1 MASTGKI
8 VEVLFENALETYETQ
23 DMLIP
28 LTDFFE
34 PDGASMQN
42 AGNFVWRPVQQ
53 HAPII
58 TGWDLTGQETD
69 IIEETY
75 PAVLG
80 EPKNDFVKQRADDL
94 RDTQFWKRR
103 GQQAGRRQVSELN
116 QAITSAMLNQGSL
129 FYRSNATSG
138 FDFIAEGQAIMNERQ
153 GEHTQRCFLLNDRDN
168 LKYSKD
174 LASRETIKGRP
185 EDTWKTGQIGSM
197 VAEFDVF
204 TGSFL
209 PNLAGGADPATT
221 VTGDQSFAPE
231 GGTVDANGVCT
242 NVDYRNAT
250 IPVAASASYS
260 VGDKVT
266 FANGGTTVKAL
277 GLDDKTDTGQAMTF
291 TIKAIPNGTSVIVS
305 PKPIAADDPGL
316 SALEQAYA
324 NIDTQILNTATM
336 NRINTDASA
345 KANLFWDKDAVEVL
359 GGNIPANLFKEFD
372 GKKVISETMANRQK
386 MYMVYDGDIA
396 TMDFRYRLFV
406 WYGITIRDPRRV
418 GVAVSF

>member
-34 PDGASMQN
+34 PDGSTMQN
-42 AGNFVWRPVQQ
+42 AGNFIWRPVQQ

-116 QAITSAMLNQGSL
+116 QAITNAMLNQGSL

-153 GEHTQRCFLLNDRDN
+153 GEHTQRCFLC
-168 LKYSKD
+168 K
-174 LASRETIKGRP
+174 
-185 EDTWKTGQIGSM
+185 
-197 VAEFDVF
+197 
-204 TGSFL
+204 
-209 PNLAGGADPATT
+209 
-221 VTGDQSFAPE
+221 
-231 GGTVDANGVCT
+231 
-242 NVDYRNAT
+242 
-250 IPVAASASYS
+250 
-260 VGDKVT
+260 
-266 FANGGTTVKAL
+266 
-277 GLDDKTDTGQAMTF
+277 
-291 TIKAIPNGTSVIVS
+291 
-305 PKPIAADDPGL
+305 
-316 SALEQAYA
+316 
-324 NIDTQILNTATM
+324 
-336 NRINTDASA
+336 
-345 KANLFWDKDAVEVL
+345 
-359 GGNIPANLFKEFD
+359 
-372 GKKVISETMANRQK
+372 
-386 MYMVYDGDIA
+386 
-396 TMDFRYRLFV
+396 
-406 WYGITIRDPRRV
+406 
-418 GVAVSF
+418 